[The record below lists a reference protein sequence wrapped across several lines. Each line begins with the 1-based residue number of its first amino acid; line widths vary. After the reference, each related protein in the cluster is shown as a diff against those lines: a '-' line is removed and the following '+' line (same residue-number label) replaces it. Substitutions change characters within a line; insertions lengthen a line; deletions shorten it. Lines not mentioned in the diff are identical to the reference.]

1 MASIFV
7 SRYSSP
13 IGRILA
19 ACRNERIV
27 RIALPAEGDESFYK
41 WLQHQFAQD
50 TLESHEVSILE
61 GLFRQLS
68 EYFERRLQKFDLVLE
83 FWGTDFQKHVWR
95 ALLNIPYG
103 QVISYGELARRLERP
118 PEASRAVGSANGANP
133 LPIVVPCHRVVG
145 HNGKLVG
152 YGGGLETKAW
162 LLRLEAQQ
170 ELLPFGSGLSQE
182 DQPDKADI
190 REKLLLRSRTTD

>member
-1 MASIFV
+1 MMASVSV

-27 RIALPAEGDESFYK
+27 RIALPSESDASVYK
-41 WLQHQFAQD
+41 WLQHQFPQD
-50 TLESHEVSILE
+50 TIESRGVSVLE
-61 GLFRQLS
+61 GLFKQLS
-68 EYFERRLQKFDLVLE
+68 DYFIKRLQKFDLVLE
-83 FWGTDFQKHVWR
+83 FWGTDFQKLVWT
-95 ALLNIPYG
+95 ALLDIPYG
-103 QVISYGELARRLERP
+103 QVISYGELARRLGRP

-133 LPIVVPCHRVVG
+133 LPIVVPCHRVIG
-145 HNGKLVG
+145 QNGKLVG

-170 ELLPFGSGLSQE
+170 ESLPFGLSRE
-182 DQPDKADI
+182 DTKDKTDTPAK
-190 REKLLLRSRTTD
+190 RLQRSRAAD